1 MGIGKV
7 AVHQIH
13 QVLAAGLQGTGDGFK
28 ILLFSA
34 YGSFYCDEWRSTLC
48 EREKIMPFRFINK
61 MQLSYAR
68 QSTAGKKNGGERGIR
83 TLGTVSRT
91 HAFQACTFNHS
102 VISPC

>member
-13 QVLAAGLQGTGDGFK
+13 QVLAAGLQGTGDDFK

-34 YGSFYCDEWRSTLC
+34 YGSFYCDEWRGTLC

-61 MQLSYAR
+61 IQLSYAR
-68 QSTAGKKNGGERGIR
+68 QSTAGKKNGGERVGFSQPPAELNF
-83 TLGTVSRT
+83 TLQGSL
-91 HAFQACTFNHS
+91 FQD
-102 VISPC
+102 VIL

>member
-13 QVLAAGLQGTGDGFK
+13 QVLAAGLQGTGDDFK

-34 YGSFYCDEWRSTLC
+34 YGSFYCDEWRGTLC
-48 EREKIMPFRFINK
+48 EREKTMPFRFINK

-68 QSTAGKKNGGERGIR
+68 QSTAGKKNGGERG
-83 TLGTVSRT
+83 TLVNLR
-91 HAFQACTFNHS
+91 HNY
-102 VISPC
+102 